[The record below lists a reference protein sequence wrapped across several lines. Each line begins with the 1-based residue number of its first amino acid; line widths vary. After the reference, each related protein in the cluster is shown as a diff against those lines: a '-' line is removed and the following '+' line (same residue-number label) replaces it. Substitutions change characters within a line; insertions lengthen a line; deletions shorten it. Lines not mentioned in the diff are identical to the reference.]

1 MKKNLLDILACPMD
15 KHYPLDLIELDIKE
29 FDGENLKNISS
40 FLDDHEKNKDT
51 NNNNIQT
58 DRENSIK
65 PDSDKDEN
73 IIIIME
79 GILYCKKCSRF
90 YPIIDE
96 IPILLPDELREKQKE
111 VEFLNKWK
119 NNIPQQILYNANPWH
134 L

>member
-1 MKKNLLDILACPMD
+1 MKRNLLDILACPMD

-29 FDGENLKNISS
+29 FDGENLNNSSSS
-40 FLDDHEKNKDT
+40 FSNNNEKNK
-51 NNNNIQT
+51 NINNIQI
-58 DRENSIK
+58 DKENSLK
-65 PDSDKDEN
+65 PDSDKES
-73 IIIIME
+73 IIIIIE

-119 NNIPQQILYNANPWH
+119 NNIPQQILHNANPWH